1 MWQVVRE
8 VSLRWESRKEAV
20 AAVVVR
26 MQGGWAQAGEV
37 MKHSR
42 AFSSMTDRM
51 RAQSGLQREGP
62 EGRDKLPDFQ
72 LRAPGSAVC

>member
-1 MWQVVRE
+1 M
-8 VSLRWESRKEAV
+8 SPRWESREEAA
-20 AAVVVR
+20 AAVVH
-26 MQGGWAQAGEV
+26 MQGGWARAGEV

-51 RAQSGLQREGP
+51 RAQSGLQRGGA

-72 LRAPGSAVC
+72 LRSPGSAVC